1 MVGYHTVSVQFSC
14 VESPKI
20 RRSRHISQQQGRKNA
35 FCVSM
40 FWTKGL
46 ISSSSHETTMP
57 HEGVIFRHNAEI
69 PRHGIF
75 VSCLG
80 IFVSR
85 HGIRSETERKG
96 FHQSTFL
103 ASPNMS
109 RRLRLRTSEKLLRHL
124 LNFATG
130 PTRWARNPKFRIVSK
145 FVVRQSLLRMSPS
158 RVRVRA
164 HSTEVCTSCC
174 HPSPYAPQCANVQ
187 MCRCAN
193 KVMLNMF

>member
-35 FCVSM
+35 FRVSM
-40 FWTKGL
+40 FWTKRL

-85 HGIRSETERKG
+85 HGIPSETAEQRISPIDILSLSKYVAPFAPAHFRKKYCA
-96 FHQSTFL
+96 TCCI
-103 ASPNMS
+103 
-109 RRLRLRTSEKLLRHL
+109 LLRVQHVGHVTQNLESLANLWCVNLCPECLPFARARTRAFHRSLHIL
-124 LNFATG
+124 L
-130 PTRWARNPKFRIVSK
+130 
-145 FVVRQSLLRMSPS
+145 SPVTLCS
-158 RVRVRA
+158 A
-164 HSTEVCTSCC
+164 MCK
-174 HPSPYAPQCANVQ
+174 CADVQ
-187 MCRCAN
+187 MC
-193 KVMLNMF
+193 K

>member
-35 FCVSM
+35 FRVSM
-40 FWTKGL
+40 FWTKRL

-69 PRHGIF
+69 TRHGIFVSCLGIF

-85 HGIRSETERKG
+85 HGIRSETAEQRISPIDILSLSKYVAPFAPAHFRK
-96 FHQSTFL
+96 
-103 ASPNMS
+103 
-109 RRLRLRTSEKLLRHL
+109 
-124 LNFATG
+124 
-130 PTRWARNPKFRIVSK
+130 II
-145 FVVRQSLLRMSPS
+145 
-158 RVRVRA
+158 
-164 HSTEVCTSCC
+164 
-174 HPSPYAPQCANVQ
+174 APLVEFCYGSNT
-187 MCRCAN
+187 
-193 KVMLNMF
+193 LGT